1 MQQKLIIISL
11 GLLAIVPARPTV
23 AASLIPAVSPFRIY
37 PGFGAPFEAPAAA
50 YAAPPF
56 ATPLGNPLGVPLS
69 ASPLAVSSSQ
79 RLDYFNQFNA
89 AYAPTAPARLLA
101 GPFTGQFPAAP
112 ALNRFIQPGR
122 LIAPGVA
129 APFFF

>member
-1 MQQKLIIISL
+1 QLTLISL
-11 GLLAIVPARPTV
+11 GLLAIVSARPTV
-23 AASLIPAVSPFRIY
+23 AASLVPAVSPFRIY
-37 PGFGAPFEAPAAA
+37 SGFGAPFEAPAAA

-89 AYAPTAPARLLA
+89 AYAPTAPPRLLNGV

-112 ALNRFIQPGR
+112 AFNRFIQPNR

>member
-1 MQQKLIIISL
+1 QLIIVSM
-11 GLLAIVPARPTV
+11 GLLAMMAAKPTL
-23 AASLIPAVSPFRIY
+23 AASLVPAGTPFRIY
-37 PGFGAPFEAPAAA
+37 PGFGAPFDAAA
-50 YAAPPF
+50 AGYAGTPF
-56 ATPLGNPLGVPLS
+56 AAPLGNPLA

-89 AYAPTAPARLLA
+89 AYAPAFTAPARLLA
-101 GPFTGQFPAAP
+101 AAGPFSGQFPSPAP
-112 ALNRFIQPGR
+112 ARFIQPGR